1 MPDGKGFVGKAQTA
15 AGESQVDTSFPIR
28 NSIINQQ
35 DNSLQTSVKN
45 LNSYLHNLSEEVKKI
60 GNIGLMDRC
69 DTLIQE
75 YRYMLSFI
83 ASGGKDENRK
93 QFIDSLFQRVAC
105 LNEDVERVKAFA
117 SIPGYES
124 VYAQIKEIDTSST
137 SLIDALNDKSHSP
150 EEHFNALSN
159 AFCALLFSYGWSQ
172 KEQRLWTAFLISS
185 ETDVVDAQTLVSAIM
200 LSCRIRFCIEK
211 FRTLAYVYLTS
222 DNDAVRQR
230 ALVGWCV
237 NLQELKDKSLAAELF
252 DSEETRREVLKL
264 MMQMVASTNADKD
277 GERIKREIMPEL
289 LKHQIKNG
297 MLSDDM
303 LKSNDDIIADVLN
316 PGREEQEMEAVEKS
330 IGKMTDMMK
339 NGADVFFGEFS
350 KMKRYPFFY
359 KPVNW
364 FMPFVYEHPL
374 LADARKK
381 LNDVKSL
388 SHIFRNGPFCDS
400 DKYSFT
406 FGLSSVIS
414 SLPEKVR
421 EMLSTGEVGPL
432 GTLPQGS
439 EREITPDY
447 LRRMYLQDLY
457 RFYNLSPQLKL
468 STIFTKEIFMAPFR
482 YSVMNPLLLDFG
494 RFLVRNQYLDYM
506 EDLISLFDTN
516 SNVDKAVDYLL
527 LCATYYRALGN
538 EKLADDQYKRAYKL
552 EPENETALRGHARY
566 SLILK
571 DYESAASLYDIL
583 HEKHPDNLAIAQNRV
598 LAKVGSGK
606 ASEVINEIYR
616 LDIELE
622 NNLAVKRLLAW
633 VLLCSGRIEQCEAI
647 YAAILSG
654 EYGAPSPDDRLSY
667 AEMLWVSDRTK
678 EAIECVSK
686 LLADNIEGYDAE
698 KCTTLIEKDIAQLNK
713 YYKVYPADAS
723 LIVDAAL
730 LL

>member
-1 MPDGKGFVGKAQTA
+1 M
-15 AGESQVDTSFPIR
+15 
-28 NSIINQQ
+28 
-35 DNSLQTSVKN
+35 QTSVKN
-45 LNSYLHNLSEEVKKI
+45 ISTTLQQLSEDVKKT
-60 GNIGLMDRC
+60 GNVGFMDRC
-69 DTLIQE
+69 DALIQE

-93 QFIDSLFQRVAC
+93 QFIDSLVQRIAV
-105 LNEDVERVKAFA
+105 LRENVEREKAFA
-117 SIPGYES
+117 TIPGHDS
-124 VYAQIKEIDTSST
+124 VYAQIKGKDTNST
-137 SLIDALNDKSHSP
+137 SLIEALQNKTLAPEQHFEALN
-150 EEHFNALSN
+150 N
-159 AFCALLFSYGWSQ
+159 AFCALLFSNAWSQ

-185 ETDVVDAQTLVSAIM
+185 DTDIVDAQTLVSAIM

-211 FRTLAYVYLTS
+211 FRTLVYVYLTS

-230 ALVGWCV
+230 ALVGWCA
-237 NLQELKDKSLAAELF
+237 NLRELKDKKLAAELF

-264 MMQMVASTNADKD
+264 MMQMVASTNAGAD

-297 MLSDDM
+297 ILSDDIV
-303 LKSNDDIIADVLN
+303 KSNDDIIADVLN

-388 SHIFRNGPFCDS
+388 NHIFRNGPFCDS

-457 RFYNLSPQLKL
+457 RFYNLSPQLQL
-468 STIFTKEIFMAPFR
+468 DSIFTSGIIMAPFR
-482 YSVMNPLLLDFG
+482 YDKMNPLLLDFG
-494 RFLVRNQYLDYM
+494 RFLIRNQYLDYM
-506 EDLISLFDTN
+506 ADVIPLFDVS
-516 SNVDKAVDYLL
+516 SNLDKAIDFIL
-527 LCATYYRALGN
+527 LCATYYRARGN
-538 EKLADDQYKRAYKL
+538 DEFASVHYKRAYQL
-552 EPENETALRGHARY
+552 EPENEAALRGHARY

-571 DYESAASLYDIL
+571 DYKTAAPLYDIL
-583 HEKHPDNLAIAQNRV
+583 HEKYPDNLAIAQNRV
-598 LAKVGSGK
+598 CWQRLA
-606 ASEVINEIYR
+606 
-616 LDIELE
+616 
-622 NNLAVKRLLAW
+622 LAW
-633 VLLCSGRIEQCEAI
+633 LR
-647 YAAILSG
+647 
-654 EYGAPSPDDRLSY
+654 R
-667 AEMLWVSDRTK
+667 
-678 EAIECVSK
+678 
-686 LLADNIEGYDAE
+686 
-698 KCTTLIEKDIAQLNK
+698 
-713 YYKVYPADAS
+713 
-723 LIVDAAL
+723 
-730 LL
+730 